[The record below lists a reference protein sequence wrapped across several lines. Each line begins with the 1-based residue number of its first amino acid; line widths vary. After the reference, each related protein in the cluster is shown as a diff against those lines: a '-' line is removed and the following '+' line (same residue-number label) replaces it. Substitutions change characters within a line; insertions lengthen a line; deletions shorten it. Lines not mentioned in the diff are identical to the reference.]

1 MQRLVN
7 NIIRNL
13 TENNFHVVAESEF
26 ILFFMAEFILFSS
39 VQSIHDLL
47 DQHKS
52 VHHEEMIWAAYIDI
66 VLKIDRNLSLLTS
79 CPRRSRSTA

>member
-26 ILFFMAEFILFSS
+26 ILFFMAVYLFLSI
-39 VQSIHDLL
+39 QSIHDIL
-47 DQHKS
+47 DGHKS
-52 VHHEEMIWAAYIDI
+52 VHHKEMI
-66 VLKIDRNLSLLTS
+66 
-79 CPRRSRSTA
+79 